1 MYLIRCIVKHIHVWY
16 IVLCKFVF
24 IIYKEASGGMDMDI
38 PNILVVEDDREIN
51 NLICEALKKENYN
64 ITQAFDGKEATEKCT
79 DNIQLI
85 ILDLMLPYVD
95 GIEVLRVI
103 REKSNLP
110 VIILSAKEE
119 ETDRIIGLSMGA
131 DDYMVKPFSVR
142 ELTARVKAQ
151 LRRYINYN
159 EKKEESSVLQYN
171 DLKLDTLNYKAYKAE
186 EEINLTKKEFEL
198 LKLFLSN
205 PNRVFTKANIFNSV
219 WENEYLNDDNTVMVH
234 IKRLRNKIERNP
246 NDPKYIVTVWG
257 IGYKLGE

>member
-1 MYLIRCIVKHIHVWY
+1 
-16 IVLCKFVF
+16 
-24 IIYKEASGGMDMDI
+24 MDI
-38 PNILVVEDDREIN
+38 PSILIVEDDKEIN
-51 NLICEALKKENYN
+51 NLIYEALKKENYN
-64 ITQAFDGKEATEKCT
+64 IEQAFDGKEATEKYNE
-79 DNIQLI
+79 NIQLV
-85 ILDLMLPYVD
+85 ILDLMLPFID
-95 GIEVLRVI
+95 GIEVLRII
-103 REKSNLP
+103 REKSKLP

-159 EKKEESSVLQYN
+159 ERKEEISVLQYN
-171 DLKLDTLNYKAYKAE
+171 DLKLDALNYKAYKAE

-234 IKRLRNKIERNP
+234 IKRLRNKIESNP
-246 NDPKYIVTVWG
+246 NSPKYIVTVWG

>member
-1 MYLIRCIVKHIHVWY
+1 
-16 IVLCKFVF
+16 
-24 IIYKEASGGMDMDI
+24 MDI
-38 PNILVVEDDREIN
+38 PSILIVEDDKEIN
-51 NLICEALKKENYN
+51 NLIYEALKKENYN
-64 ITQAFDGKEATEKCT
+64 IVQSFDGKEAIEKY
-79 DNIQLI
+79 NENVQLV
-85 ILDLMLPYVD
+85 ILDLMLPFID
-95 GIEVLRVI
+95 GIEVLRII

-159 EKKEESSVLQYN
+159 EKKEENSVLQYN

-186 EEINLTKKEFEL
+186 DEISLTKKEFEL

-234 IKRLRNKIERNP
+234 IKRLRNKIESNP
-246 NDPKYIVTVWG
+246 NAPKYIVTVWG

>member
-1 MYLIRCIVKHIHVWY
+1 
-16 IVLCKFVF
+16 
-24 IIYKEASGGMDMDI
+24 MDI
-38 PNILVVEDDREIN
+38 ASILIVEDDKEIN
-51 NLICEALKKENYN
+51 NLIYEALKKENYN
-64 ITQAFDGKEATEKCT
+64 IIQAFDGKEATEKYNE
-79 DNIQLI
+79 NIQLV
-85 ILDLMLPYVD
+85 ILDLMLPFID
-95 GIEVLRVI
+95 GIEVLRII

-159 EKKEESSVLQYN
+159 EKKEENSVLQYN
-171 DLKLDTLNYKAYKAE
+171 DLRLDALNYKVYKSE

-234 IKRLRNKIERNP
+234 IKRLRNKIESNP
-246 NDPKYIVTVWG
+246 NSPKYIVTVWG